1 MIRTMGSTASG
12 FRPRLDNRAESLSLE
27 SLEIRCGNSEH
38 ESRLGRPASGFRPK
52 FHNRGQCLSLESPNI
67 LPGKSSPLIFF
78 QTSVKL
84 LAIFF
89 VDFASPKFSEILF
102 VMLFVFLCCYDR
114 WFNCYFVKKNFVA
127 S

>member
-27 SLEIRCGNSEH
+27 SLQIRCGNSEH

-52 FHNRGQCLSLESPNI
+52 FHNRGQCLRSLESPNI
-67 LPGKSSPLIFF
+67 LPGKFFF
-78 QTSVKL
+78 QTGSKL

-89 VDFASPKFSEILF
+89 CRFCFS
-102 VMLFVFLCCYDR
+102 
-114 WFNCYFVKKNFVA
+114 
-127 S
+127 